1 MAASRRHDLCSS
13 FAIYVFSNAR
23 SCILVI
29 GWDTDAESW
38 SCKPSLLLETEAALK
53 EEYPMY
59 MRLSDVSDVTGIKQN
74 RATRDFLEGL
84 TIYTF

>member
-1 MAASRRHDLCSS
+1 MPRVGR
-13 FAIYVFSNAR
+13 
-23 SCILVI
+23 
-29 GWDTDAESW
+29 
-38 SCKPSLLLETEAALK
+38 CKPSLLLETEAALK

>member
-1 MAASRRHDLCSS
+1 MPRVRH
-13 FAIYVFSNAR
+13 
-23 SCILVI
+23 
-29 GWDTDAESW
+29 
-38 SCKPSLLLETEAALK
+38 CKPPLLLETEAALK

-84 TIYTF
+84 TIYTFGRTEKWRRDDVARRIYENATEV